1 MKERLNYIAAH
12 CPVSNHINEHICQTR
27 LCGFFMIQDPY
38 FPPKKHDLGWYLK
51 RSRSVG
57 CIRELKAIEDSTR
70 AENRI
75 AEATLERKET

>member
-1 MKERLNYIAAH
+1 MSIFASSFMR
-12 CPVSNHINEHICQTR
+12 
-27 LCGFFMIQDPY
+27 FFMIQDTY

-57 CIRELKAIEDSTR
+57 CIRELKAIEDGTR
-70 AENRI
+70 AENKI

>member
-1 MKERLNYIAAH
+1 MKERLYYIAAH
-12 CPVSNHINEHICQTR
+12 CPVSNHTNEHICQ
-27 LCGFFMIQDPY
+27 LVYAAFMIQDPY
-38 FPPKKHDLGWYLK
+38 FQPKKHDLGWYLK

-57 CIRELKAIEDSTR
+57 CIRELKAIEDGTR